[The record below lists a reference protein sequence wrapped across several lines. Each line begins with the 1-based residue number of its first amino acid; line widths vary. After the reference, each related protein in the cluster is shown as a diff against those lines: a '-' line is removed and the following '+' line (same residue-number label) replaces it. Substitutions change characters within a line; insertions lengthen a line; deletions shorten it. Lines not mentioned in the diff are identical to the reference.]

1 MVLICR
7 QWLDPTRLEFSQPLW
22 TYVILAGGPV
32 EASVGGVQR
41 DLVSVVQVLVGTEGP
56 AGPFGAA
63 EPQQLQTRTTC
74 F

>member
-1 MVLICR
+1 MPAV
-7 QWLDPTRLEFSQPLW
+7 
-22 TYVILAGGPV
+22 GPV
-32 EASVGGVQR
+32 EAAVGGVQR

-63 EPQQLQTRTTC
+63 EPQLQTRPTC